1 MSLLIQGLAAGLV
14 IPSAVALGLASLPML
29 GDALGLRRSATRC
42 RQRIEVTI
50 RIGRLV
56 HEIQKERGL
65 SVAAVTRRDASAAQ
79 ALETQRQVG
88 SMAVTA
94 LRTALA
100 QASQD
105 GGKAMDGIHGLE
117 DLRRRIDGH
126 AMTGAEVVQAFSATI
141 GLLLALSS
149 DMVRGAARGR
159 LIGLAMAAVNLMAA
173 KEMAGQERA
182 LVSNA
187 LGAGALDEGLR
198 RRLVQAIGGQDIY
211 LGLYRDLAGDAGASA
226 MESDLAPLDP
236 PILAVRKAL
245 LDEDRVPSLTVAE
258 WFALATARIDILKS
272 HEDRL
277 AETLLDATAKLE
289 TMARRRPWAISLLAA
304 ASASVLLV
312 FLLLPQSI

>member
-1 MSLLIQGLAAGLV
+1 MSLLIQGLAAGLI

-29 GDALGLRRSATRC
+29 GDALGLRRSAARC

-56 HEIQKERGL
+56 HELQKERGL
-65 SVAAVTRRDASAAQ
+65 SVAALARRDGSA
-79 ALETQRQVG
+79 LGEQRQAG
-88 SMAVTA
+88 SSAETA
-94 LRTALA
+94 LRVALGEA
-100 QASQD
+100 GVE
-105 GGKAMDGIHGLE
+105 GGLALEGVRGL
-117 DLRRRIDGH
+117 DALRRQIDSY
-126 AMTGAEVVQAFSATI
+126 EVAGPDVVRAFSEVIA
-141 GLLLALSS
+141 LLLTLSS

-198 RRLVQAIGGQDIY
+198 RRLVQVIGGQDIY
-211 LGLYRDLAGDAGASA
+211 LGLYRDLAGDAATSA
-226 MESDLAPLDP
+226 LDGDLTPLDP
-236 PILAVRKAL
+236 PVLAVRKAL
-245 LDEDRVPSLTVAE
+245 LDEDRVPSMTVAQ
-258 WFALATARIDILKS
+258 WFALATARIDVLKT

-277 AETLLDATAKLE
+277 AEMLLDATARLE
-289 TMARRRPWAISLLAA
+289 GLARRRPWAISLLAT

-312 FLLLPQSI
+312 LLLLPQSI